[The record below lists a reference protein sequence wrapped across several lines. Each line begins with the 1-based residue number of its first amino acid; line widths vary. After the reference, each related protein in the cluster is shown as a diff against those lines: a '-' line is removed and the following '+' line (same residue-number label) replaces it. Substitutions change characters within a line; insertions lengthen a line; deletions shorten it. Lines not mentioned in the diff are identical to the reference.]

1 MVQVV
6 PGGAAPANAARR
18 DCLNRARAGRSGSWQ
33 RESAGATGRTI
44 CWRLRQSC
52 VPAGLAPGLAPGL
65 ARGLAPGIDS
75 AADAQTE
82 EVARGGRERA
92 WRAPGERAGGVL
104 AVAGDSDKHCR
115 TDGRPHD
122 NGRHD

>member
-18 DCLNRARAGRSGSWQ
+18 DCLNRARTGRSGSWQ
-33 RESAGATGRTI
+33 REGAGATRRTI
-44 CWRLRQSC
+44 CWRLRQWC
-52 VPAGLAPGLAPGL
+52 VPAGSAPGLAP
-65 ARGLAPGIDS
+65 RLAPGIDS
-75 AADAQTE
+75 AADAQTDE
-82 EVARGGRERA
+82 AACGGRERA
-92 WRAPGERAGGVL
+92 RRAPGERAGGVL

-115 TDGRPHD
+115 NDWRPHD